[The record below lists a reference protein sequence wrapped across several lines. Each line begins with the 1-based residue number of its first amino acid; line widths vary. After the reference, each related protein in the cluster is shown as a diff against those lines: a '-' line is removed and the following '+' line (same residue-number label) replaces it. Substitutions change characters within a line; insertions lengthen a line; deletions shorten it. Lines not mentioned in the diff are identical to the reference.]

1 MTLNRSERLGFL
13 MNELIMV
20 VVLAV
25 YVAGMYFMTGFFIV
39 GEDICLLPTREKT
52 FFEKWVIKNRLNKK
66 GGALK

>member
-1 MTLNRSERLGFL
+1 MTLNRSERLGFI

-39 GEDICLLPTREKT
+39 GEDICLLPTREKSPL
-52 FFEKWVIKNRLNKK
+52 EKFIVRRKI
-66 GGALK
+66 GGVRK